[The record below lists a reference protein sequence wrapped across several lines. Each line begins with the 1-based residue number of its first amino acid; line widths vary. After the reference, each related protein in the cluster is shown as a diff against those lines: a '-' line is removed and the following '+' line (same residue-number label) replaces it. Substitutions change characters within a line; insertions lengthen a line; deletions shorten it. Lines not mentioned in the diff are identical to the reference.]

1 MNTNKLSF
9 RQVQA
14 LITKVKK
21 VEESATK
28 ALNRDEALLVR
39 VNECR
44 CYLEQVRNIKLSDLH
59 LVV

>member
-14 LITKVKK
+14 LISKVKK

-28 ALNRDEALLVR
+28 ALSKDESLFFKVF
-39 VNECR
+39 ECR
-44 CYLEQVRNIKLSDLH
+44 CFLEQVRNTKLSDLH
-59 LVV
+59 LVI